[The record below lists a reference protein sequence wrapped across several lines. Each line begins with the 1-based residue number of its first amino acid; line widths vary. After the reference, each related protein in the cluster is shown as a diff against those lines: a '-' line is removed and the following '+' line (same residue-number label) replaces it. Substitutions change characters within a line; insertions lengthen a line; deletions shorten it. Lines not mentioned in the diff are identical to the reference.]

1 MIQLTYTGS
10 RQEEVV
16 DAAREW
22 RDTIEGK
29 TGQTI
34 LVVFSMGFSPDEL
47 NQLMDR
53 ASSGVK
59 KEYVLGISKRLEKG
73 EDPVIRMTFLFL
85 EYSRAIPFSY
95 HTGKG
100 EIWEACLEMEQTIL
114 QTEHC
119 KGVLCFAAGN
129 TLKLSMPLGA
139 VEESTG
145 VPIFGLW
152 STELTREAPEE
163 FFIFKDE
170 KMESGIGGFYLVGER
185 LQIQTLVLN
194 GWKMLGRSFPLK
206 VREYVDDLSVGETVV
221 AEIDHQPAADIY
233 RHYLKVKKGP
243 AFIENIREFPFS
255 LVRGSQQI
263 QRIPLRYDDA
273 GELYFIG
280 DIYPDDRICFS
291 YADPQRMLE
300 ETLEKSRII
309 LDILPEAAFFFGSV
323 LRRKTMG
330 EEDVEVQ
337 GFQSYL
343 PNIFYARS
351 SAQIFYNNGEGAIL
365 NANSVVVSMQETEG
379 EITRLEISTEEAKE
393 ETYYNWDE
401 VIPLADRTAAFMM
414 AITDDLNDA
423 VEKTESANRAKSE
436 FLSNMSHEIRTP
448 INAILGM
455 DEMILRRAEDK
466 SILSYAQD
474 LRQAGNGLLG
484 IINDILDFSKIEA
497 GKLSILPV
505 DYKPSEMIRDLYQM
519 LKKRAED
526 KSLILVIEADPH
538 IPDILYGDE
547 IRMKQVITNLLTNAV
562 KYTERGKVTLRI
574 LLDGVKDQ
582 DVMIRVEVEDTGI
595 GIKEEDKEKLFTSFQ
610 RLDEERNRTIEGTG
624 LGLNI
629 TLSLLRLMGSSLAV
643 DSVYGEGSTFSFV
656 VRQGSHSVQEMGEL
670 DLTRHEG
677 TMERRGAAFV
687 APDVRILAV
696 DDTEMN
702 LKVLKELLAQN
713 EVMIDTATSGKEAL
727 EMLKEIAYDLILL
740 DYRMPQMNGVETLK
754 HIFKMKNWRPV
765 PVICLTANA
774 VTGAIETYLEAGFTD
789 VITKPVQPELLEQK
803 MMQYLPKE
811 LLKVNKHPVVV
822 SQKPEEDLPALVSKM
837 DPRLLEMEGLSLEDG
852 IRNNGS
858 VKTYMEVLKTYYKG
872 LSGQLDKIEELFE
885 AGNIK
890 DYTIKVH
897 ALKSSSRIIGALEV
911 ADLAEALEKAG
922 DEEYIAKI
930 IQDTPILMTNA
941 RLLYRDLGN
950 VFAEEEKPKEDL
962 IPMDDGTWT
971 DAMVTICEL
980 VGAYDH
986 KSIRQVLEALGSYSL
1001 DEDRQKLY
1009 DGLKEAAAG
1018 PDWERLQKL
1027 LG

>member
-1 MIQLTYTGS
+1 MIQLTFTGS
-10 RQEEVV
+10 RQEDVV
-16 DAAREW
+16 DAAKEW
-22 RDTIEGK
+22 RERIAGK
-29 TGQTI
+29 KGQTI
-34 LVVFSMGFSPDEL
+34 LVVFSMGYTPRKL
-47 NQLMDR
+47 NEIM
-53 ASSGVK
+53 AFVVSGAKV
-59 KEYVLGISKRLEKG
+59 EEVLGISKHLEAG
-73 EDPVIRMTFLFL
+73 EDPVIRITYLFF
-85 EYSRAIPFSY
+85 EYSEAIPFSY
-95 HTGKG
+95 ETSKGK
-100 EIWEACLEMEQTIL
+100 IWNACSQMEETISG
-114 QTEHC
+114 TANC
-119 KGVLCFAAGN
+119 KGVLCFAAGS
-129 TLKLSMPLGA
+129 TLKLSMSLGA
-139 VEESTG
+139 VSESTK

-152 STELTREAPEE
+152 TTELVRENPED
-163 FFIFKDE
+163 FFIFKDK
-170 KMESGIGGFYLVGER
+170 KMENGIGGFYLVGEK
-185 LQIQTLVLN
+185 LQIQTVVLN
-194 GWKMLGRSFPLK
+194 GWKMLGRTFPVT
-206 VREYVDDLSVGETVV
+206 VREYVDDLSVGEVV
-221 AEIDHQPAADIY
+221 LSGIDHQPAADIY
-233 RHYLKVKKGP
+233 QHYLKVKKGP
-243 AFIENIREFPFS
+243 AFLENIREFPFS
-255 LVRGSQQI
+255 LMRGKAQI

-280 DIYPDDRICFS
+280 DIYPEDRICFS
-291 YADPQRMLE
+291 HADPQRMLE
-300 ETLEKSRII
+300 ETLEKSQNIFDSR
-309 LDILPEAAFFFGSV
+309 PEAALYFGSEV
-323 LRRKTMG
+323 RRKTMG

-337 GFQSYL
+337 SLQSYL
-343 PNIFYARS
+343 PNIFYARGA
-351 SAQIFYNNGEGAIL
+351 AQICFDRGEGAIL
-365 NANSVVVSMQETEG
+365 NANSVLVSMQEAESEVYRIEVVTERG
-379 EITRLEISTEEAKE
+379 RE
-393 ETYYNWDE
+393 ETYYNRDE
-401 VIPLADRTAAFMM
+401 LIPLADRTAAFMM
-414 AITDDLNDA
+414 AITDDLNEA
-423 VEKTESANRAKSE
+423 IEKTESANRAKSD

-455 DEMILRRAEDK
+455 DEMILRSTEDK
-466 SILSYAQD
+466 NILGYAQD

-574 LLDGVKDQ
+574 LLEGVKDQ
-582 DVMIRVEVEDTGI
+582 DVLIRVEVEDTGI
-595 GIKEEDKEKLFTSFQ
+595 GIREEEREKLFTSFQ

-624 LGLNI
+624 LGLTI
-629 TLSLLRLMGSSLAV
+629 TLSLLKLMGSSLEV
-643 DSVYGEGSTFSFV
+643 ESVYGEGSTFSFV

-677 TMERRGAAFV
+677 RIEHTGPAFV

-702 LKVLKELLAQN
+702 LKVLKELLSQN
-713 EVMIDTATSGKEAL
+713 QITIDTAESGKEAL
-727 EMLKEIAYDLILL
+727 AMLKEISYDLILL

-754 HIFKMKNWRPV
+754 QIFELENWTPV

-803 MMQYLPKE
+803 LMQYLPKE
-811 LLKVNKHPVVV
+811 LMKVSKHPVVV
-822 SQKPEEDLPALVSKM
+822 TQKPEENYEEMVKKLDPALMAV
-837 DPRLLEMEGLSLEDG
+837 EGLSLEDG
-852 IRNNGS
+852 IKNNGS
-858 VKTYMEVLKTYYKG
+858 ITTYMEVIKTYHKG
-872 LSGQLDKIEELFE
+872 LAAQLDKIEALFE

-930 IQDTPILMTNA
+930 IQDTPVLMKKA
-941 RLLYRDLGN
+941 RLLCRDLDQI
-950 VFAEEEKPKEDL
+950 FEEKRVEQDL
-962 IPMDDGTWT
+962 IPMDEGTWG
-971 DAMVTICEL
+971 DAMMTICEL
-980 VGAYDH
+980 IGAYDH
-986 KSIRQVLEALGSYSL
+986 KSIRQVLEALGGYSL
-1001 DEDRQKLY
+1001 DEEKQKLY

>member
-1 MIQLTYTGS
+1 MIQLTFTGS
-10 RQEEVV
+10 RQEDVV
-16 DAAREW
+16 DAAKEW
-22 RDTIEGK
+22 RERIAGK
-29 TGQTI
+29 KGQTI
-34 LVVFSMGFSPDEL
+34 LVVFSMGYTPRKL
-47 NQLMDR
+47 NEIM
-53 ASSGVK
+53 AFVVSGAKV
-59 KEYVLGISKRLEKG
+59 EEVLGISKHLEAG
-73 EDPVIRMTFLFL
+73 EDPVIRITYLFF
-85 EYSRAIPFSY
+85 EYSEAIPFSY
-95 HTGKG
+95 ETSKG
-100 EIWEACLEMEQTIL
+100 EIWNACSQMEETISG
-114 QTEHC
+114 TANC
-119 KGVLCFAAGN
+119 KGVLCFAAGS
-129 TLKLSMPLGA
+129 TLKLSMSLGA
-139 VEESTG
+139 VSESTK

-152 STELTREAPEE
+152 TTELVRENPED
-163 FFIFKDE
+163 FFIFKDK
-170 KMESGIGGFYLVGER
+170 KMENGIGGFYLVGEK
-185 LQIQTLVLN
+185 LQIQTVVLN
-194 GWKMLGRSFPLK
+194 GWKMLGRTFPVT
-206 VREYVDDLSVGETVV
+206 VREYVDDLSVGEVV
-221 AEIDHQPAADIY
+221 LSGIDHQPAADIY
-233 RHYLKVKKGP
+233 QHYLKVKKGP
-243 AFIENIREFPFS
+243 AFLENIREFPFS
-255 LVRGSQQI
+255 LMRGKAQI

-280 DIYPDDRICFS
+280 DIYPEDRICFS
-291 YADPQRMLE
+291 HADPQRMLE
-300 ETLEKSRII
+300 ETLEKSQNIFDSR
-309 LDILPEAAFFFGSV
+309 PEAALYFGSEV
-323 LRRKTMG
+323 RRKTMG

-337 GFQSYL
+337 SLQSYL
-343 PNIFYARS
+343 PNIFYARGA
-351 SAQIFYNNGEGAIL
+351 AQICFDRGEGAIL
-365 NANSVVVSMQETEG
+365 NANSVLVSMQEAESEVYRIEVVTERG
-379 EITRLEISTEEAKE
+379 RE
-393 ETYYNWDE
+393 ETYYNRDE
-401 VIPLADRTAAFMM
+401 LIPLADRTAAFMM
-414 AITDDLNDA
+414 AITDDLNEA
-423 VEKTESANRAKSE
+423 IEKTESANRAKSD

-455 DEMILRRAEDK
+455 DEMILRSTEDK
-466 SILSYAQD
+466 NILGYAQD

-574 LLDGVKDQ
+574 LLEGVKDQ
-582 DVMIRVEVEDTGI
+582 DVLIRVEVEDTGI
-595 GIKEEDKEKLFTSFQ
+595 GIREEEREKLFTSFQ

-624 LGLNI
+624 LGLTI
-629 TLSLLRLMGSSLAV
+629 TLSLLKLMGSSLEV
-643 DSVYGEGSTFSFV
+643 ESVYGEGSTFSFV

-677 TMERRGAAFV
+677 RIEHTGPAFV
-687 APDVRILAV
+687 APDARILAV

-702 LKVLKELLAQN
+702 LKVLKELLSQN
-713 EVMIDTATSGKEAL
+713 QITIDTAESGKEAL
-727 EMLKEIAYDLILL
+727 AMLKEISYDLILL

-754 HIFKMKNWRPV
+754 QIFELENWTPV

-803 MMQYLPKE
+803 LMQYLPKE
-811 LLKVNKHPVVV
+811 LMKVSKHPVVV
-822 SQKPEEDLPALVSKM
+822 TQKPEENYEEMVKKLDPALVAV
-837 DPRLLEMEGLSLEDG
+837 EGLSLEDG
-852 IRNNGS
+852 IKNNGS
-858 VKTYMEVLKTYYKG
+858 ITTYMEVIKTYHKG
-872 LSGQLDKIEELFE
+872 LAAQLDKIEALFE

-930 IQDTPILMTNA
+930 IQDTPVLMKKA
-941 RLLYRDLGN
+941 RLLCRDLDQI
-950 VFAEEEKPKEDL
+950 FEEKRVEQDL
-962 IPMDDGTWT
+962 IPMDEGTWG
-971 DAMVTICEL
+971 DAMMTICEL
-980 VGAYDH
+980 IGAYDH
-986 KSIRQVLEALGSYSL
+986 KSIRQVLEALGGYSL
-1001 DEDRQKLY
+1001 DEEKQKLY

>member
-1 MIQLTYTGS
+1 MIQLTFTGS
-10 RQEEVV
+10 RQEDVV
-16 DAAREW
+16 DAAKEW
-22 RDTIEGK
+22 RERIAGK
-29 TGQTI
+29 KGQTI
-34 LVVFSMGFSPDEL
+34 LVVFSMGYTPRKL
-47 NQLMDR
+47 NEIM
-53 ASSGVK
+53 AFVVSGAKV
-59 KEYVLGISKRLEKG
+59 EEVLGISKHLEAG
-73 EDPVIRMTFLFL
+73 EDPVIRITYLFF
-85 EYSRAIPFSY
+85 EYSEAIPFSY
-95 HTGKG
+95 ETSKG
-100 EIWEACLEMEQTIL
+100 EIWNACSQMEETISG
-114 QTEHC
+114 TANC
-119 KGVLCFAAGN
+119 KGVLCFAAGS
-129 TLKLSMPLGA
+129 TLKLSMSLGA
-139 VEESTG
+139 VSESTK

-152 STELTREAPEE
+152 TTELVRENPED
-163 FFIFKDE
+163 FFIFKDK
-170 KMESGIGGFYLVGER
+170 KMENGIGGFYLVGEK
-185 LQIQTLVLN
+185 LQIQTVVLN
-194 GWKMLGRSFPLK
+194 GWKMLGRTFPVT
-206 VREYVDDLSVGETVV
+206 VREYVDDLSVGEVV
-221 AEIDHQPAADIY
+221 LSGIDHQPAADIY
-233 RHYLKVKKGP
+233 QHYLKVKKGP
-243 AFIENIREFPFS
+243 AFLENIREFPFS
-255 LVRGSQQI
+255 LMRGKAQI

-280 DIYPDDRICFS
+280 DIYPEDRICFS
-291 YADPQRMLE
+291 HADPQRMLE
-300 ETLEKSRII
+300 ETLEKSQNIFDSR
-309 LDILPEAAFFFGSV
+309 PEAALYFGSEV
-323 LRRKTMG
+323 RRKTMG

-337 GFQSYL
+337 SLQSYL
-343 PNIFYARS
+343 PNIFYARGA
-351 SAQIFYNNGEGAIL
+351 AQICFDRGEGAIL
-365 NANSVVVSMQETEG
+365 NANSVLVSMQEAESEVYRIEVVTERG
-379 EITRLEISTEEAKE
+379 RE
-393 ETYYNWDE
+393 ETYYNRDE
-401 VIPLADRTAAFMM
+401 LIPLADRTAAFMM
-414 AITDDLNDA
+414 AITDDLNEA
-423 VEKTESANRAKSE
+423 IEKTESANRAKSD

-455 DEMILRRAEDK
+455 DEMILRSTEDK
-466 SILSYAQD
+466 NILGYAQD

-574 LLDGVKDQ
+574 LLEGVKDQ
-582 DVMIRVEVEDTGI
+582 DVLIRVEVEDTGI
-595 GIKEEDKEKLFTSFQ
+595 GIREEEREKLFTSFQ

-624 LGLNI
+624 LGLTI
-629 TLSLLRLMGSSLAV
+629 TLSLLKLMGSSLEV
-643 DSVYGEGSTFSFV
+643 ESVYGEGSTFSFV

-677 TMERRGAAFV
+677 RIEHTGPAFV

-702 LKVLKELLAQN
+702 LKVLKELLSQN
-713 EVMIDTATSGKEAL
+713 QITIDTAESGKEAL
-727 EMLKEIAYDLILL
+727 AMLKEISYDLILL

-754 HIFKMKNWRPV
+754 QIFELENWTPV

-803 MMQYLPKE
+803 LMQYLPKE
-811 LLKVNKHPVVV
+811 LMKVSKHPVVV
-822 SQKPEEDLPALVSKM
+822 TQKPEENYEEMVKKLDPALVAV
-837 DPRLLEMEGLSLEDG
+837 EGLSLEDG
-852 IRNNGS
+852 IKNNGS
-858 VKTYMEVLKTYYKG
+858 ITTYMEVIKTYHKG
-872 LSGQLDKIEELFE
+872 LAAQLDKIEALFE

-930 IQDTPILMTNA
+930 IQDTPVLMKKA
-941 RLLYRDLGN
+941 RLLCRDLDQI
-950 VFAEEEKPKEDL
+950 FEEKRVEQDL
-962 IPMDDGTWT
+962 IPMDEGTWG
-971 DAMVTICEL
+971 DAMMTICEL
-980 VGAYDH
+980 IGAYDH
-986 KSIRQVLEALGSYSL
+986 KSIRQVLEALGGYSL
-1001 DEDRQKLY
+1001 DEEKQKLY

>member
-1 MIQLTYTGS
+1 MIQLTFTGS
-10 RQEEVV
+10 RQEDVV
-16 DAAREW
+16 DAAKEW
-22 RDTIEGK
+22 RERIAGK
-29 TGQTI
+29 KGQTI
-34 LVVFSMGFSPDEL
+34 LVVFSMGYTPRKLDEI
-47 NQLMDR
+47 M
-53 ASSGVK
+53 AFVVSGAK
-59 KEYVLGISKRLEKG
+59 MEEVLGISKHLEAG
-73 EDPVIRMTFLFL
+73 EDPVIRITYLFF
-85 EYSRAIPFSY
+85 EYSEAIPFSY
-95 HTGKG
+95 ETSKG
-100 EIWEACLEMEQTIL
+100 EIWNACSQMEETISG
-114 QTEHC
+114 TANC
-119 KGVLCFAAGN
+119 KGVLCFAAGS
-129 TLKLSMPLGA
+129 TLKLSMSLGA
-139 VEESTG
+139 VSESTK

-152 STELTREAPEE
+152 TTELVRENPED
-163 FFIFKDE
+163 FFIFKDK
-170 KMESGIGGFYLVGER
+170 KMVNGIGGFYLVGEK
-185 LQIQTLVLN
+185 LQIQTVVLN
-194 GWKMLGRSFPLK
+194 GWKMLGRTFPVT
-206 VREYVDDLSVGETVV
+206 VREYVDDLSVGEVV
-221 AEIDHQPAADIY
+221 LSGIDHQPAADIY
-233 RHYLKVKKGP
+233 QHYLKVKKGP
-243 AFIENIREFPFS
+243 AFLENIREFPFS
-255 LVRGSQQI
+255 LMRGKAQI

-280 DIYPDDRICFS
+280 DIYPEDRICFS
-291 YADPQRMLE
+291 HADPQRMLE
-300 ETLEKSRII
+300 ETLEKSQNIFDSR
-309 LDILPEAAFFFGSV
+309 PEAALYFGSEV
-323 LRRKTMG
+323 RRKTMG

-337 GFQSYL
+337 SLQSYL
-343 PNIFYARS
+343 PNIFYARGA
-351 SAQIFYNNGEGAIL
+351 AQICFDRGEGAIL
-365 NANSVVVSMQETEG
+365 NANSVLVSMQEAESEVYRIEVVTERG
-379 EITRLEISTEEAKE
+379 RE
-393 ETYYNWDE
+393 ETYYNRDE
-401 VIPLADRTAAFMM
+401 LIPLADRTAAFMM
-414 AITDDLNDA
+414 AITDDLNEA
-423 VEKTESANRAKSE
+423 IEKTESANRAKSD

-455 DEMILRRAEDK
+455 DEMILRSTEDK
-466 SILSYAQD
+466 NILGYAQD

-574 LLDGVKDQ
+574 LLEGVKDQ
-582 DVMIRVEVEDTGI
+582 DVLIRVEVEDTGI
-595 GIKEEDKEKLFTSFQ
+595 GIREEEREKLFTSFQ

-624 LGLNI
+624 LGLTI
-629 TLSLLRLMGSSLAV
+629 TLSLLKLMGSSLEV
-643 DSVYGEGSTFSFV
+643 ESVYGEGSTFSFV

-677 TMERRGAAFV
+677 RIEHTGPAFV

-702 LKVLKELLAQN
+702 LKVLKELLSQN
-713 EVMIDTATSGKEAL
+713 QITIDTAESGKEAL
-727 EMLKEIAYDLILL
+727 AMLKEISYDLILL

-754 HIFKMKNWRPV
+754 HIFELENWTPV

-803 MMQYLPKE
+803 LMQYIPKE
-811 LLKVNKHPVVV
+811 LMKVSKHPVVV
-822 SQKPEEDLPALVSKM
+822 TQKPEENYKEMVKKLDPALVAV
-837 DPRLLEMEGLSLEDG
+837 EGLSLEDG
-852 IRNNGS
+852 IKNNGS
-858 VKTYMEVLKTYYKG
+858 ITTYMEVIKTYHKG
-872 LSGQLDKIEELFE
+872 LAAQLDKIEALFE

-930 IQDTPILMTNA
+930 IQDTPVLMKKA
-941 RLLYRDLGN
+941 RLLCRDLDQI
-950 VFAEEEKPKEDL
+950 FEEKRVEQDL
-962 IPMDDGTWT
+962 IPMDEGTWG
-971 DAMVTICEL
+971 DAMMTICEL
-980 VGAYDH
+980 IGAYDH
-986 KSIRQVLEALGSYSL
+986 KSIRQVLEALGGYSL
-1001 DEDRQKLY
+1001 DEEKQKLY

>member
-1 MIQLTYTGS
+1 MIQLTFTGS
-10 RQEEVV
+10 RQEDVV
-16 DAAREW
+16 DAAKEW
-22 RDTIEGK
+22 RERIAGK
-29 TGQTI
+29 KGQTI
-34 LVVFSMGFSPDEL
+34 LVVFSMGYTPRKL
-47 NQLMDR
+47 NEIM
-53 ASSGVK
+53 AFVVSGAKV
-59 KEYVLGISKRLEKG
+59 EEVLGISKHLEAG
-73 EDPVIRMTFLFL
+73 EDPVIRITYLFF
-85 EYSRAIPFSY
+85 EYSEAIPFSY
-95 HTGKG
+95 ETSKG
-100 EIWEACLEMEQTIL
+100 EIWNACSQMEETISG
-114 QTEHC
+114 TANC
-119 KGVLCFAAGN
+119 KGVLCFAAGS
-129 TLKLSMPLGA
+129 TLKLSMSLGA
-139 VEESTG
+139 VSESTK

-152 STELTREAPEE
+152 TTELVRENPED
-163 FFIFKDE
+163 FFIFKDK
-170 KMESGIGGFYLVGER
+170 KMENGIGGFYLVGEK
-185 LQIQTLVLN
+185 LQIQTVVLN
-194 GWKMLGRSFPLK
+194 GWKMLGRTFPVT
-206 VREYVDDLSVGETVV
+206 VREYVDDLSVGEVV
-221 AEIDHQPAADIY
+221 LSGIDHQPAADIY
-233 RHYLKVKKGP
+233 QHYLKVKKGP
-243 AFIENIREFPFS
+243 AFLENIREFPFS
-255 LVRGSQQI
+255 LMRGKAQI

-280 DIYPDDRICFS
+280 DIYPEDRICFS
-291 YADPQRMLE
+291 HADPQRMLE
-300 ETLEKSRII
+300 ETLEKSQNIFDSR
-309 LDILPEAAFFFGSV
+309 PEAALYFGSEV
-323 LRRKTMG
+323 RRKTMG

-337 GFQSYL
+337 SLQSYL
-343 PNIFYARS
+343 PNIFYARGA
-351 SAQIFYNNGEGAIL
+351 AQICFDRGEGAIL
-365 NANSVVVSMQETEG
+365 NANSVLVSMQEAESEVYRIEVVTERG
-379 EITRLEISTEEAKE
+379 RE
-393 ETYYNWDE
+393 ETYYNRDE
-401 VIPLADRTAAFMM
+401 LIPLADRTAAFMM
-414 AITDDLNDA
+414 AITDDLNEA
-423 VEKTESANRAKSE
+423 IEKTESANRAKSD

-455 DEMILRRAEDK
+455 DEMILRSTEDK
-466 SILSYAQD
+466 NILGYAQD

-574 LLDGVKDQ
+574 LLEGVKDQ
-582 DVMIRVEVEDTGI
+582 DVLIRVEVEDTGI
-595 GIKEEDKEKLFTSFQ
+595 GIREEEREKLFTSFQ

-624 LGLNI
+624 LGLTI
-629 TLSLLRLMGSSLAV
+629 TLSLLKLMGSSLEV
-643 DSVYGEGSTFSFV
+643 ESVYGEGSTFSFV

-677 TMERRGAAFV
+677 RIEHTGPAFV
-687 APDVRILAV
+687 APDARILAV

-702 LKVLKELLAQN
+702 LKVLKELLSQN
-713 EVMIDTATSGKEAL
+713 QITIDTAESGKEAL
-727 EMLKEIAYDLILL
+727 AMLKEISYDLILL

-754 HIFKMKNWRPV
+754 QIFELENWTPV

-803 MMQYLPKE
+803 LMQYLPKE
-811 LLKVNKHPVVV
+811 LMKVSKHPVVV
-822 SQKPEEDLPALVSKM
+822 TQKPEENYEEMVKKLDPALVAV
-837 DPRLLEMEGLSLEDG
+837 EGLSLEDG
-852 IRNNGS
+852 IKNNGS
-858 VKTYMEVLKTYYKG
+858 ITTYMEVIKTYHKG
-872 LSGQLDKIEELFE
+872 LAAQLDKIEALFE

-930 IQDTPILMTNA
+930 IQDTPVLMKKA
-941 RLLYRDLGN
+941 RLLCRDLDQI
-950 VFAEEEKPKEDL
+950 FEEKRVEQDL
-962 IPMDDGTWT
+962 IPMDEGTWG
-971 DAMVTICEL
+971 DAMMTICEL
-980 VGAYDH
+980 IGAYDH
-986 KSIRQVLEALGSYSL
+986 KSIRQVLETLGGYSL
-1001 DEDRQKLY
+1001 DEEKQKLY